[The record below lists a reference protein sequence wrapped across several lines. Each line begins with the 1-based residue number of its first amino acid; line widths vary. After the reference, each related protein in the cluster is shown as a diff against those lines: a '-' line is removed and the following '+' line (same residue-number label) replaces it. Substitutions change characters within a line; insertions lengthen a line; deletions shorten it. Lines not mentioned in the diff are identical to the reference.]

1 MKDAEWIDLLES
13 IQVDK
18 QVAVDFVAM
27 RKAKKAPLSQT
38 ALKMIQTESMK
49 AGMTMQ
55 DALAECVLRGW
66 TGFKAEWVK
75 TQTQQESK
83 PLYPVWHAEPV
94 KGHADAE
101 SRKRVLDALP
111 PVFRRH

>member
-18 QVAVDFVAM
+18 QVAVDFVAL

-38 ALKMIQTESMK
+38 ALKMIQAESMK

-75 TQTQQESK
+75 AQPQHESK
-83 PLYPVWHAEPV
+83 PLYPVWRAEPIT
-94 KGHADAE
+94 GHADAE